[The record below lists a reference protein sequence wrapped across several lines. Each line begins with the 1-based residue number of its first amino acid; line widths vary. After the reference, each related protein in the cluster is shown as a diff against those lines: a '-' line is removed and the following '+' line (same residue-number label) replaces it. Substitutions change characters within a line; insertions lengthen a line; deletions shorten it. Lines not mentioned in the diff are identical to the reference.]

1 MRTRGQVPTKFCEK
15 QLRGKKSEDQQKV
28 SVADAP
34 NLAGTE
40 DGTWQNYEYE
50 RYLPRR

>member
-1 MRTRGQVPTKFCEK
+1 M
-15 QLRGKKSEDQQKV
+15 

-50 RYLPRR
+50 RYSPRRVNKIIAQASHGRVLEKICQEV